1 MEPGPGWGEAMLK
14 PGGDVDSWCGK
25 CKRILAHTIEAMV
38 GDKPARVHCN
48 TCNAQHSYKPH
59 EPGGVAR
66 QVRQREAGGGLGP
79 QPPKARASRYQ
90 VLLKGKDMA
99 LAKSYS
105 IKDSYALGDV
115 VQHPSFG
122 FGVAT
127 AVKDGTKIEVL
138 FENGPKVLVHGR

>member
-1 MEPGPGWGEAMLK
+1 MLK

-59 EPGGVAR
+59 EPGGAPR
-66 QVRQREAGGGLGP
+66 QVRQREAGDGLGP
-79 QPPKARASRYQ
+79 PPPKARASRYQ

-105 IKDSYALGDV
+105 TKDRSEERRVGKECKEGWAEE
-115 VQHPSFG
+115 
-122 FGVAT
+122 
-127 AVKDGTKIEVL
+127 K
-138 FENGPKVLVHGR
+138 GREGEE

>member
-1 MEPGPGWGEAMLK
+1 MLK

-59 EPGGVAR
+59 EPGGAPR
-66 QVRQREAGGGLGP
+66 QVRQREAGDGLGP
-79 QPPKARASRYQ
+79 PPPKARASRYH

-99 LAKSYS
+99 LAKNYS
-105 IKDSYALGDV
+105 TKDSYALGDV
-115 VQHPSFG
+115 LQHPSFG